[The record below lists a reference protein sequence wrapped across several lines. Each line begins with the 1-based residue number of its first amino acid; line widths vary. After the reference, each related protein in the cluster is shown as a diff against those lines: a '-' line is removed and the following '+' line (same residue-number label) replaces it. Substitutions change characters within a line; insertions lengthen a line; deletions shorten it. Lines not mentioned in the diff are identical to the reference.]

1 MTLKVGIVDT
11 TFARVDMARYAIEEL
26 KNNEPSVI
34 IERITVPGFTPIPK
48 VNT

>member
-1 MTLKVGIVDT
+1 
-11 TFARVDMARYAIEEL
+11 L